1 MENLNLVE
9 ILKNCSKGTKF
20 YSPVFGEIEFIRIDE
35 INDNNP
41 IVIKWFINDSGYIEY
56 LTKDGKFRGLGEC
69 IIFPSKE
76 QRDWNKWQRPFVKG
90 DIVATEYGGN
100 IFILNE
106 LDINHNNHNYL
117 GSCFIGYDFCANEIL
132 KEEHWDFDRHA
143 TEEEKQQLINTLKEN
158 GYEWDRDKKQLIKI
172 NNDALFDFKKALELL
187 KEGKLVARKNW
198 NGKGM
203 FIFMRPSDELDETFI
218 INEVKSLPNSYKRWV
233 KNHPSKNSK
242 VKFNSYLCM
251 KAVNNEIVNGWLASH
266 ADMIAND
273 WMEINPDINQ
283 II

>member
-1 MENLNLVE
+1 MNKLNIAE
-9 ILKNCSKGTKF
+9 ILQDCPKGTEL
-20 YSPVFGEIEFIRIDE
+20 YSTIC
-35 INDNNP
+35 
-41 IVIKWFINDSGYIEY
+41 
-56 LTKDGKFRGLGEC
+56 GKFFLSKIYPHLGIDVISEDNIAYNFLYDGRFTIMGEC
-69 IIFPSKE
+69 TLFPSKE

-132 KEEHWDFDRHA
+132 KEEHWNFDRHA

-172 NNDALFDFKKALELL
+172 NNDVLFDFKKALELL